1 MPLREETAEGCK
13 IYIYVYIY
21 GEHQDF
27 VVWSAFEKDLWVD
40 GLEIRSR
47 PVGNTY
53 LGVMSVEQVIEVLGM
68 DMIRKYEGV
77 E

>member
-1 MPLREETAEGCK
+1 MGNIK
-13 IYIYVYIY
+13 ILF
-21 GEHQDF
+21 GAF
-27 VVWSAFEKDLWVD
+27 WVWSTFEKDLWVD

-53 LGVMSVEQVIEVLGM
+53 LGVMSVEQVTEVLGM